1 MQMGDTVFMFFC
13 ALLVWLMTP
22 GLALF
27 YGGMVKSKN
36 VLSTAMHSFSSIAI
50 VSIVWVLFGYTLA
63 FAPGNSIIGGLEW
76 AGLKGVGF
84 DPGDY
89 SDTIPHSL
97 FMMFQMTFA
106 VLTTAIIS
114 GAFAE
119 RMRFGAFLLF
129 SVLWASLVYT
139 PVAHW
144 VWGGGWI
151 GQLGALDFAGGNVV
165 HISSGVAGLV
175 LAIVLGKRK
184 DGTASSPHNLIYTF
198 LGGALIWFGWFG
210 FNVGSAL
217 TLDGVAMYAFIN
229 TNTAAAAGI
238 AGWILVEW
246 IINKNRQCSE
256 RYLGQSPG
264 LSPLRRLPDLSHRSL
279 PLLSASSAELFVSGE
294 YSRLKRNS
302 DTTTRL
308 TPLACTGSAA
318 HGAESQQDYSQQP
331 LLTQR
336 AQMGYLR

>member
-1 MQMGDTVFMFFC
+1 
-13 ALLVWLMTP
+13 
-22 GLALF
+22 
-27 YGGMVKSKN
+27 
-36 VLSTAMHSFSSIAI
+36 
-50 VSIVWVLFGYTLA
+50 
-63 FAPGNSIIGGLEW
+63 
-76 AGLKGVGF
+76 
-84 DPGDY
+84 
-89 SDTIPHSL
+89 
-97 FMMFQMTFA
+97 MMFQMTFA

-294 YSRLKRNS
+294 YSRLKEIRI
-302 DTTTRL
+302 RR
-308 TPLACTGSAA
+308 
-318 HGAESQQDYSQQP
+318 
-331 LLTQR
+331 R
-336 AQMGYLR
+336 A

>member
-1 MQMGDTVFMFFC
+1 
-13 ALLVWLMTP
+13 
-22 GLALF
+22 
-27 YGGMVKSKN
+27 
-36 VLSTAMHSFSSIAI
+36 
-50 VSIVWVLFGYTLA
+50 
-63 FAPGNSIIGGLEW
+63 
-76 AGLKGVGF
+76 
-84 DPGDY
+84 
-89 SDTIPHSL
+89 
-97 FMMFQMTFA
+97 MMFQMTFA

-129 SVLWASLVYT
+129 SVLWASLVLHT
-139 PVAHW
+139 RSA
-144 VWGGGWI
+144 
-151 GQLGALDFAGGNVV
+151 LGMGRRLDRPAWALDFAGGNVV

-294 YSRLKRNS
+294 YSRLKEIRI
-302 DTTTRL
+302 RR
-308 TPLACTGSAA
+308 
-318 HGAESQQDYSQQP
+318 
-331 LLTQR
+331 R
-336 AQMGYLR
+336 A

>member
-1 MQMGDTVFMFFC
+1 
-13 ALLVWLMTP
+13 
-22 GLALF
+22 
-27 YGGMVKSKN
+27 MV
-36 VLSTAMHSFSSIAI
+36 
-50 VSIVWVLFGYTLA
+50 
-63 FAPGNSIIGGLEW
+63 
-76 AGLKGVGF
+76 GLKGVGF

-129 SVLWASLVYT
+129 SVLWALFGLHTRSALGMGRRLDRY
-139 PVAHW
+139 
-144 VWGGGWI
+144 
-151 GQLGALDFAGGNVV
+151 QLGALDFAGGNVV

-246 IINKNRQCSE
+246 IINKKPTM
-256 RYLGQSPG
+256 LGAVSGAIAG
-264 LSPLRRLPDLSHRSL
+264 LVAITPAAGFVTPFASIIIGIIGGAVCFWGVFSLKKKFGYDDALDAFGMHGIGGTWGGIATGLFATTSVNSAGADGLFYGDASLIWKQIVAIAATYVFVFIVTFVIIKFVSLFLPLRATEEEESLGLDLTMH
-279 PLLSASSAELFVSGE
+279 GE
-294 YSRLKRNS
+294 KAY
-302 DTTTRL
+302 
-308 TPLACTGSAA
+308 
-318 HGAESQQDYSQQP
+318 QDS
-331 LLTQR
+331 
-336 AQMGYLR
+336 M